1 MSQGGARSAQTEN
14 LVDAQH
20 SRAVGRGE
28 VQEAG
33 GQKSQTAVN
42 WASEQFQVQARR
54 TSQEETCVPA
64 QEG

>member
-1 MSQGGARSAQTEN
+1 MSQGGARSDTEN
-14 LVDAQH
+14 LVGAQH

-28 VQEAG
+28 VWETG

-42 WASEQFQVQARR
+42 WDSEQFQFQARR
-54 TSQEETCVPA
+54 TSQEETCVLA